1 MLGITH
7 ALISLALAKSLGLIG
22 IRDYLKIFVLVFY
35 AMLPDIDMPYSGLG
49 KIAKPISEYLYSKFG
64 HRNVTH
70 SLLFMLLVTSPLA
83 INQSL
88 YFLAL
93 LGYGSHLIED
103 MLTYTGVP
111 LFYPSKKNFVI
122 LGGPLITGG
131 WIELVLSLAS
141 VAIFVFG

>member
-1 MLGITH
+1 MLGVTH
-7 ALISLALAKSLGLIG
+7 ALISLALAKSLGLVSVK
-22 IRDYLKIFVLVFY
+22 DYLKIFVLVFY

-49 KIAKPISEYLYSKFG
+49 KITKPFSEHLYSKFG

-83 INQSL
+83 INQGL

-122 LGGPLITGG
+122 LGGPLITGK
-131 WIELVLSLAS
+131 WNELLFSLAS
-141 VAIFVFG
+141 LTVFVFV